1 MSFYLSVSLA
11 VFALVAYDLIAGK
24 TTWGARATLWVC
36 GPAPLGAMTQNI
48 FGLALLG
55 ESRSLLV

>member
-24 TTWGARATLWVC
+24 TTWGAR
-36 GPAPLGAMTQNI
+36 GHIMGMRPGAYI